1 MAELA
6 RWVGRGMDARN
17 HHEFLRD
24 VVANHVAL
32 ALAQAEEVSLI
43 FKDFSDLL
51 VHFNI
56 LICKRHVDS
65 LRQKLDVPDQSL
77 TLASDLFVDHGSLFI
92 REPDAHKSQSYNL
105 WYKGLDIGVA
115 ETALH
120 VESDIFIVLVQD
132 CAWKS
137 RVSSVKCES
146 LELARI

>member
-65 LRQKLDVPDQSL
+65 LRQKLDV
-77 TLASDLFVDHGSLFI
+77 SD
-92 REPDAHKSQSYNL
+92 
-105 WYKGLDIGVA
+105 
-115 ETALH
+115 
-120 VESDIFIVLVQD
+120 
-132 CAWKS
+132 
-137 RVSSVKCES
+137 
-146 LELARI
+146 